1 MLVSSPNN
9 TFSLAHMRWLILLSF
24 PIAAL
29 FAQPITG
36 GFETPLYLSAAMGAC
51 AWLLYK
57 LDSLR
62 PDMLAIWMVVII
74 FLATYFLRYPVLLFD
89 PSFVVMTHP
98 GAARTVFRNE
108 QMGLVNALKLT
119 SFVFVVFCIV
129 AGSILRRERAKPNT
143 ACQFPAELNRQISVW
158 LFIFVALLLVVL
170 GYVSYVYKIG
180 KMGSAPGE
188 PLPYRL
194 KGIVFY
200 ARHVFIPLLILAL
213 ACNATFVR
221 NHRMLYAS
229 LILLAIHGVSDAL
242 LRGSKSSLLLCLL
255 LAVFLAVSGGLKI
268 RYKGMLLLCGLVL
281 LAILLIPTINM
292 YRSLRNESVDGMWEL
307 FYSALTTA
315 NHDLFSVI
323 KTSFILVYFRIPGI
337 ETTWAI
343 TSLVSEPLDDRL
355 FNIIRSPFGVTGYL
369 SFDIYQVPMNDY
381 TLFAPGFVGWLY
393 LAWGWISLTLGGAL
407 LAILCVNLPRV
418 IYGGYLRWAPLAN
431 TFFLWVLFISLT
443 DGTLDSNFLLIAAG
457 IASLIVL
464 EFFGRTMKIGKYV

>member
-1 MLVSSPNN
+1 
-9 TFSLAHMRWLILLSF
+9 MRWLILLSF
-24 PIAAL
+24 PIAVL

-36 GFETPLYLSAAMGAC
+36 GFETPFYLSAAMGAC
-51 AWLLYK
+51 AWLLCK

-98 GAARTVFRNE
+98 RAVETVFRNE
-108 QMGLVNALKLT
+108 QMGLVNALKLS
-119 SFVFVVFCIV
+119 SFVFVVFCMV
-129 AGSILRRERAKPNT
+129 AGTLLRRERAKPNT
-143 ACQFPAELNRQISVW
+143 ACQFPPELNRHTSIW
-158 LFIFVALLLVVL
+158 LFIFVALMLVVL

-194 KGIVFY
+194 KGIIFY

-213 ACNATFVR
+213 AFNATFVR
-221 NHRMLYAS
+221 NHRMLFAC
-229 LILLAIHGVSDAL
+229 LTLLAVHGVSDAL

-255 LAVFLAVSGGLKI
+255 LVVFLAVSGGLKI
-268 RYKGMLLLCGLVL
+268 RYKGMLLIGGLLL
-281 LAILLIPTINM
+281 LAILVVPTINQ
-292 YRSLRNESVDGMWEL
+292 YRVLRNESVAGIWEL

-323 KTSFILVYFRIPGI
+323 KTSFISLYFRIPGI

-343 TSLVSEPLDDRL
+343 SSLASEPLGDRL
-355 FNIIRSPFGVTGYL
+355 LNVIRSPFGVTGYL
-369 SFDIYQVPMNDY
+369 SFDIYQVSMNDY
-381 TLFAPGFVGWLY
+381 SLFAPGFVGWLY
-393 LAWGWISLTLGGAL
+393 LAGGWTSLALGGVL
-407 LAILCVNLPRV
+407 LAILCVNLPRA

-443 DGTLDSNFLLIAAG
+443 DGTLDSNFLLIAVG
-457 IASLIVL
+457 IATLIL
-464 EFFGRTMKIGKYV
+464 FEFFGRAMKLGKYV